1 MSNTP
6 SRTQQLAH
14 IASIAAKSKTEDS
27 DVLFFKGGV
36 YKGEWNP
43 NATPNTFPN
52 NTQAHDIFL
61 VSHNGSYYGR
71 VLAVGEL
78 VRFVSQH
85 DPILVYSKY
94 LPIPFFLSMLE
105 SEPPINSGGGF
116 AYGGELNAIPQQV
129 VQVAEFTD
137 LDSCTVANGLFT
149 PTGVGVAMARNIA
162 QADLND
168 ANIRF
173 TWPDTTGSF
182 FMVGF
187 GTPTDASMQDLGNA
201 TIPTSFVAIGSGDN
215 AGMDV
220 TKFGQN
226 SQNMQEN
233 TGAVVG
239 DSILLNFDYATN
251 EVRAYNE
258 TQAQPMMSV
267 DVSAYSEFSN
277 PLVLFI
283 YATRSVN
290 FDIADTDSPAKQV
303 FQEVAIPESAD
314 GKTYLVTAATENSVV
329 GGKVLKANDFV
340 TFFSVGDVT
349 NCVVNRLMSDADI
362 QTIVTAML
370 NEPNISPL
378 ELVNP
383 VADGVTTVMLEN
395 ANEINIVVNGE
406 YDPPPQFN
414 FNLDDTCFTQGRL
427 VRIRLNAAI
436 AIPTFNIAYFN
447 YYGESVA
454 LADIAAETSWVF
466 VFEKRGA
473 YAELIA
479 KYQV

>member
-1 MSNTP
+1 MTNFTEVSDFPETVPMVNLGIGNYEANQQINAALQKVVNRTRFLKEQNT
-6 SRTQQLAH
+6 
-14 IASIAAKSKTEDS
+14 
-27 DVLFFKGGV
+27 
-36 YKGEWNP
+36 
-43 NATPNTFPN
+43 
-52 NTQAHDIFL
+52 
-61 VSHNGSYYGR
+61 
-71 VLAVGEL
+71 
-78 VRFVSQH
+78 
-85 DPILVYSKY
+85 
-94 LPIPFFLSMLE
+94 
-105 SEPPINSGGGF
+105 GGGF
-116 AYGGELNAIPQQV
+116 AYGGELDATPQQV
-129 VQVAEFTD
+129 IQVAAFTD
-137 LDSCTVANGLFT
+137 LDNCTVVNGLFT
-149 PTGVGVAMARNIA
+149 TTGVGVAMARNIA
-162 QADLND
+162 QADLTD

-173 TWPDTTGSF
+173 TWPDTAGSF

-187 GTPTDASMQDLGNA
+187 GTPTDASMQDLANTGL
-201 TIPTSFVAIGSGDN
+201 PTSFVAVGSGDN

-226 SQNMQEN
+226 SQSMQEN

-277 PLVLFI
+277 SLVLFI

-290 FDIADTDSPAKQV
+290 FDIAGTDSPAKQV
-303 FQEVAIPESAD
+303 FQEVAIPENAD

-349 NCVVNRLMSDADI
+349 DCMVNRLMSDADI
-362 QTIVTAML
+362 QTLLTAML
-370 NEPNISPL
+370 NEPNITPL

-383 VADGVTTVMLEN
+383 IADGVTTVMLEN
-395 ANEINIVVNGE
+395 ANEINFVVNGE

-427 VRIRLNAAI
+427 VRIRLNTAI
-436 AIPTFNIAYFN
+436 AIPFFSIAHYN
-447 YYGESVA
+447 YYGESVI
-454 LADIAAETSWVF
+454 LESIIAETSWVF

-473 YAELIA
+473 YHELVS